1 MRLTLASYQ
10 ILWLTLEQT
19 WEAPSDDW
27 KEWNERYQNRPAVT
41 NTEYAVERLNFIR
54 GTLVIHPL
62 DFLKDEQK
70 IKTFGDLLSNPSL
83 AVTKEGIAQWLNG
96 SLFE

>member
-1 MRLTLASYQ
+1 MINCITIKNKFNS
-10 ILWLTLEQT
+10 EQT
-19 WEAPSDDW
+19 LDAPSDDW
-27 KEWNERYQNRPAVT
+27 SAWNERFQERPAVT
-41 NTEYAVERLNFIR
+41 YPEGAIEKLQSIC

-62 DFLKDEQK
+62 DFWKNEKK
-70 IKTFGDLLSNPSL
+70 IESFKDLLSNPSL

>member
-1 MRLTLASYQ
+1 MIYCKTIKTNFNS
-10 ILWLTLEQT
+10 EQT
-19 WEAPSDDW
+19 LDAPSDDW
-27 KEWNERYQNRPAVT
+27 SAWNERFQERPAVT
-41 NTEYAVERLNFIR
+41 DPEGAIEKLQSIC

-62 DFLKDEQK
+62 DFLKNEKK
-70 IKTFGDLLSNPSL
+70 IESFKDLLSNPSL